1 MNLNL
6 VQTLSTLPLV
16 KHIESFLQTLHAYF
30 AHYLKHY
37 LEFTKLVKITKTK
50 GHKIFHIVKI
60 RWIFNVEP
68 YPKRVGRIQNF
79 GGESSYGL
87 L

>member
-1 MNLNL
+1 MKKIHNDHAPYSIGIHCLTHQMNLNL

-16 KHIESFLQTLHAYF
+16 KHIESLLQTLHAYF

-37 LEFTKLVKITKTK
+37 LEFTKLFKIMKTK

-60 RWIFNVEP
+60 KWVF
-68 YPKRVGRIQNF
+68 QC
-79 GGESSYGL
+79 
-87 L
+87 